1 MPPRRRL
8 KEVEKEKESLSGAV
22 KFQIHNPGFSGLDEL
37 SMLYSLSLLISTV
50 FHQSFLLLMFP
61 HVTPTD
67 DCVAPH
73 S

>member
-1 MPPRRRL
+1 MPPRRRQ

-22 KFQIHNPGFSGLDEL
+22 KFQIHNPRFSTLYVL

-50 FHQSFLLLMFP
+50 FHHCFLLLMFP

-67 DCVAPH
+67 GCVAPH